1 MAASFRRWRSSLSCC
16 GLEAM
21 QQSFSRAVSRRVNRR
36 QRGGNVGAAKEEA
49 TVTLVTVEEQYHEGP
64 ILGACAGVGD
74 STSMMITMVHV
85 TSTRMMKSF

>member
-1 MAASFRRWRSSLSCC
+1 M
-16 GLEAM
+16 EAM

-64 ILGACAGVGD
+64 IGACAGVGD
-74 STSMMITMVHV
+74 TTNMMITMVHV